1 MSEPKEPDY
10 ARGWRYVE
18 KLIAEED
25 GENEAARLEK
35 LSADEVAAELRQQG
49 RDPAAIPSAEDLIAR
64 GLARAAQRAAEA
76 KAVNPP
82 AMKAEAAT
90 AAKAPPG
97 PAPPVPPV
105 APVVP
110 IRRWWRTPV
119 WLSGVAAA
127 LFIVVIFKMSLPP
140 PPVGKAPPVT
150 DRDLAEV
157 GRDQAEAQCA
167 LKDWVRCKQLL
178 DDARAVDPEGES
190 EARVAKARAE
200 IAAAL
205 GDSGR

>member
-25 GENEAARLEK
+25 AENEAARLEK

-49 RDPAAIPSAEDLIAR
+49 RDPAAVPSAEDLIAR
-64 GLARAAQRAAEA
+64 GIARAAQRAAEA
-76 KAVNPP
+76 KTAGPQ
-82 AMKAEAAT
+82 ALAEATT
-90 AAKAPPG
+90 AAKAPPP
-97 PAPPVPPV
+97 PAPPVQPV

-110 IRRWWRTPV
+110 IRKWQPPV
-119 WLSGVAAA
+119 WLYGVAAA
-127 LFIVVIFKMSLPP
+127 LFIVVIFKMSLGP
-140 PPVGKAPPVT
+140 PPVAKPPPVT

-167 LKDWVRCKQLL
+167 LKDWVQCKQLL
-178 DDARAVDPEGES
+178 DDARTVDPEGES
-190 EARVAKARAE
+190 EARVVKARAE

-205 GDSGR
+205 GDAGR